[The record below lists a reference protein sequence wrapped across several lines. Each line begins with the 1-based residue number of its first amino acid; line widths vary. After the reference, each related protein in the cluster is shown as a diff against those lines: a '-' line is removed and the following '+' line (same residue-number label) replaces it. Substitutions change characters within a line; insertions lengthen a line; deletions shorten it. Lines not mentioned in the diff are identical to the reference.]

1 MPYCGLPVTAGL
13 ATYVTLVVMHGA
25 SDDTA
30 LPVKFYLNSAMAVMT
45 LTFGVGYL
53 VRTTV
58 SAESD

>member
-1 MPYCGLPVTAGL
+1 VTAGL
-13 ATYVTLVVMHGA
+13 VTYVTLVMMHGL

-30 LPVKFYLNSAMAVMT
+30 LPVKFFLNSAMAVMT

-58 SAESD
+58 SADGG